1 MIVYKDIQNLSIIK
15 NRHLVPNIIQYLG
28 QGYIIMNKEYKENI
42 QNYIGTFD
50 SDYVFIAQD
59 FFTIADYETVRKTL
73 NRLVNDGY
81 IQRIINGVYYK
92 PKYIEAINEYKAPNI
107 DEVAHAIA
115 RKYNWTIAPSG
126 NTALNLLGLDT
137 QVPAKWTYISDGR
150 YVAYSFNG
158 VTIEFKKRSNINI
171 SKMSQNTAM
180 VIQALKTIG
189 NGNVTDEH
197 ISHLQKILT
206 QEQKIQLLEESK
218 YACAW
223 VYNIIRQIS
232 GATDE

>member
-1 MIVYKDIQNLSIIK
+1 MT
-15 NRHLVPNIIQYLG
+15 HLIA
-28 QGYIIMNKEYKENI
+28 IMCSLLN
-42 QNYIGTFD
+42 
-50 SDYVFIAQD
+50 D

-73 NRLVNDGY
+73 NRLVNDEY

-150 YVAYSFNG
+150 YVSICDYRR
-158 VTIEFKKRSNINI
+158 TEKE
-171 SKMSQNTAM
+171 TY
-180 VIQALKTIG
+180 G
-189 NGNVTDEH
+189 NFG
-197 ISHLQKILT
+197 
-206 QEQKIQLLEESK
+206 
-218 YACAW
+218 
-223 VYNIIRQIS
+223 
-232 GATDE
+232 